1 MDPENA
7 APVAVWAAERLYWVF
22 LGLIFLN
29 VLQRKHQKYAQK
41 KRMATLSLAIGLFL
55 LLVAG
60 QTINVLG
67 GSDWMFYVAV
77 AFFGGIVYI
86 YRDQMLPFRLR
97 SAVDGRWLQSHE
109 ILFDDAHG
117 DGPKDENAS
126 ESESEADSGGGHD
139 SEPDKSEN

>member
-1 MDPENA
+1 MDPENT
-7 APVAVWAAERLYWVF
+7 APVAVWVAERLYWVF
-22 LGLIFLN
+22 LGMIFVN

-41 KRMATLSLAIGLFL
+41 KRMATLSLAVGLFL

-67 GSDWMFYVAV
+67 GADWMFYVAV
-77 AFFGGIVYI
+77 VLFVGVVYY
-86 YRDQMLPFRLR
+86 YRDRMLPFRLR

-117 DGPKDENAS
+117 DGPKDED
-126 ESESEADSGGGHD
+126 ESLNEDENEDAES
-139 SEPDKSEN
+139 DKPAT